1 MSRFKISIK
10 KGNGYIPLTLFS
22 NEDNNHSPYS
32 TFDESIN
39 LSSNSQATLKFSI
52 AAYVWRFNNK
62 ELNPFLSLL
71 ECGRVIRFDMDNYY
85 KIDFVITKRTPRKIG
100 TNIIF
105 DIECIDYYRFFMSK
119 RGVGLTYP
127 FDEDDIEQIVPQD
140 IRFLAD
146 KILSAQESEW
156 KVSPFLVA
164 DDFKEESTTLTK
176 KVTFEIS
183 GSNQYNAL
191 LELAAKFNAELIV
204 DYRFKTISFKD
215 KNKKVFN
222 GYYRTDVNVS
232 NFGYSEDFSNS
243 NNLLFVSGGTDEYD
257 IAVTIPGL
265 MPDNWR
271 NYFRSDNPDW
281 DTIENWNGKDKDVT
295 VFKDIIAKDKS
306 DKTNFFTEDEDEDYA
321 KLIDAMP
328 HMQNFVYDFRG
339 VLNRGLINQKAYD
352 EIIAALKEFTI
363 PSIQYETH
371 YPDVVTMS
379 FDVESIVANAKNQ
392 IDMAFS
398 TFLQSNSINDNHF
411 EQGRKYLDQVIAILS
426 DESFKPKLEA
436 LWGNDLSYVNKIY
449 YNLIQE
455 KDNYVILLK
464 TKRESLTKVVQQIE
478 KLKTEWVSEENVQLI
493 GLKGQQTRLQDDIQ
507 YLERLVN
514 DTFSITIGEE
524 ASNKAQYE
532 LTGKYKYLLDCLYNI
547 TGIKLDAA
555 QKLYDE
561 QKSVEITG
569 GLIGIVSGYER
580 EIKDNLTRI
589 RAKYGEYIQEGVFAD
604 DVELD
609 PFALYNKATAR
620 LQNNLN
626 IEKIDLSV
634 IKADALEDCI
644 VKSLEV
650 GQYIR
655 VVDNDLLELLPKINW
670 ESRKYIKELRIAS
683 IDMQP
688 RKLYDI
694 KLTLEQFNIER
705 ELLKRIVRNAAQGK

>member
-1 MSRFKISIK
+1 MSRFQISIK

-22 NEDNNHSPYS
+22 SEDSNHSPYS

-39 LSSNSQATLKFSI
+39 FGENSQATLKFSI
-52 AAYVWRFNNK
+52 AAYVWRFSNK

-71 ECGRVIRFDMDNYY
+71 ECGRVVRFDMDNYY

-100 TNIIF
+100 QNIIF

-127 FDEDDIEQIVPQD
+127 FDEDDIEQVVPQD

-156 KVSPFLVA
+156 RVSPFLVA
-164 DDFKEESTTLTK
+164 SDFKEESTDLTK
-176 KVTFEIS
+176 KITFEIS

-191 LELAAKFNAELIV
+191 LELATKFNAELIV

-215 KNKKVFN
+215 KNKKTFN

-232 NFGYSEDFSNS
+232 SFGYSEDFSNA

-271 NYFRSDNPDW
+271 NYFRSKTEMNLGQFKQW
-281 DTIENWNGKDKDVT
+281 DEKPFMRVYLNDGF
-295 VFKDIIAKDKS
+295 FKEHLE
-306 DKTNFFTEDEDEDYA
+306 EDENYA
-321 KLIDAMP
+321 KLADAMP
-328 HMQNFVYDFRG
+328 HMQNFVYDLTG
-339 VLNRGLINQKAYD
+339 SLNRGLIDQATYNNIKDAF
-352 EIIAALKEFTI
+352 KNFTI
-363 PSIQYETH
+363 PSIQYETY

-392 IDMAFS
+392 IDMSFS
-398 TFLQSNSINDNHF
+398 TYLLSKEIDDENFN
-411 EQGRKYLDQVIAILS
+411 QGAKYLNEVTSILS
-426 DESFKPKLEA
+426 DPTFINKVKS
-436 LWGNDLSYVNKIY
+436 LWGNDKSYMNKIY
-449 YNLIQE
+449 YGLIQE
-455 KDNYVILLK
+455 VDNYSTLLE
-464 TKRESLTKVVQQIE
+464 TKKESLQKVVNQMIQLE
-478 KLKTEWVSEENVQLI
+478 QEWVNKDDNSQYI
-493 GLKGQQTRLQDDIQ
+493 GLEGQQKRLNDDIA

-514 DTFSITIGEE
+514 EEFSITVGPED
-524 ASNKAQYE
+524 SQQTFS
-532 LTGKYKYLLDCLYNI
+532 LTGKYPYLFERLYVVS
-547 TGIKLDAA
+547 GVPKDAA

-569 GLIGIVSGYER
+569 GLIGIVSQYEQQ
-580 EIKDNLTRI
+580 IKDNLTEI
-589 RAKYGEYIQEGVFAD
+589 RAKYGEYIQEGVFVD

-655 VVDNDLLELLPKINW
+655 VVDNDLLPLLKTDK
-670 ESRKYIKELRIAS
+670 KYIKELRIAS

-688 RKLYDI
+688 RKPYDI

-705 ELLKRIVRNAAQGK
+705 ELLKRIVRNAATGK